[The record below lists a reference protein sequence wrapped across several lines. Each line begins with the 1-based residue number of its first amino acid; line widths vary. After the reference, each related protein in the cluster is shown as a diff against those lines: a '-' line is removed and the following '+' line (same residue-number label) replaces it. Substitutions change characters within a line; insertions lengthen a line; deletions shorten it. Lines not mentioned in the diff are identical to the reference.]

1 MIRVHVRRGWLGLG
15 ALAALVAL
23 AALSGALSAPA
34 RSAGRPAD
42 GNAAVSTAFPG
53 ASWAGTG
60 GDLANSRYSTL
71 TRVTRG
77 NVKKLKELP
86 PGCRKGQNSNAF
98 VGGFR
103 LWEDGD
109 GKGKDA

>member
-53 ASWAGTG
+53 ASWV
-60 GDLANSRYSTL
+60 L
-71 TRVTRG
+71 TTNTPGIG
-77 NVKKLKELP
+77 NP
-86 PGCRKGQNSNAF
+86 
-98 VGGFR
+98 
-103 LWEDGD
+103 
-109 GKGKDA
+109 